1 MHNKFRLLLLAVAML
16 TLVARTTFPVMAQNP
31 TGSIRGVVKDQ
42 QGAVISTASVTVT
55 NKATGAERTAKP
67 GSDGIYAVDNL
78 PAGDYE
84 IKIEAE
90 GFATHNIAVLVQVGS
105 TTSGDASLRVGAKGE
120 VVDVVADAPII
131 DKVNYK
137 IDGVVRR
144 DQFES
149 LPLNGRSFLLL
160 AGIEPGVSVEAV
172 DNPGTSPNN
181 FFRVSIAGASQALT
195 RISVDGATINDR
207 VTGGTSQNFSQ
218 ESVQEFQISTFN
230 YDISTSVTS
239 VGSINVISR
248 SGTNDFHGSA
258 FMYYR
263 DHNMAAFPA
272 LQRNPRQAL
281 DPSLKEPFFARRDL
295 GASIGGPIKKDR
307 AFFFFNY
314 EHQNQDGVVP
324 ISNNHPIFSQF
335 DVAFPQPLNF
345 DQANLK
351 VDFKVNDKNN
361 AFVRFSTDNNDNFN
375 SANGIFLPSNW
386 VDTKNVSTQAL
397 GGLTTIFTPQ
407 IVNDFRY
414 SYSFYSGRLGIPTE
428 VCKDPVYCIGVGG
441 PRIGTTLS
449 NLGIG
454 NNLNTPQNRVLRTY
468 QLTDTLS
475 WQKGAHGI
483 RVGGEWEH
491 FYGQG
496 HWAYLEPAFV
506 TLWDPLHILA
516 FVAGTGGAASPF
528 FPLYNALPTSLKL
541 NATGTAPAVP
551 GLLPTYADILRLPL
565 AGFATGVGNPGQP
578 QPFNFQTASHNNRYR
593 IFAGD
598 QWRLHPHVTLTYGVA
613 WVYEDNVL
621 NHDLDRPAYLSVLL
635 GGDLS
640 APKRDKNNF
649 GPSIGFAW
657 DVKGTGKTVIR
668 GGGGIY
674 HDSNLFWTR
683 LNERAYTGPS
693 GNGRYII
700 PGTIFVSAAFP
711 NGLQFA
717 SFPTA
722 FSGTNL
728 AAQLPTL
735 RAQAQALLGNGTNN
749 AVRGIEAVK
758 TTGEQGFGGLF
769 DANLVIPYAAN
780 ASIGVQR
787 ELARNLVVQA
797 DLVMRRSVKFG
808 GLHNEFI
815 VDRNR
820 YNRAAITQL
829 LPNGRGS
836 TAPNPV
842 IPLCVGA
849 QALNPQ
855 AQCSTGP
862 IAVSQNG
869 SNYRY
874 TGLHVKVEKRFSNRY
889 MFAATYALSKF
900 TGFNG
905 LGNGVYNLDNFY
917 EADDYQG
924 SDRRHRFGFTFVTQ
938 VPEYKGDSK
947 VLRGLANSWQV
958 SVINGMVSKPPL
970 SLFISGVDLNGDGT
984 NGLILPGATFRSFG
998 RKFDKN
1004 DVRRLVNEYNANLST
1019 AVTGKRTLRDQVIP
1033 TITLPSDFD
1042 SGDTF
1047 ISQDLRLTRIIHI
1060 SEKVQLQVI
1069 GEGFNIF
1076 NISNLSGYSGTLN
1089 GPNFG
1094 IASTRVGGVFGT
1106 GGPRAFQIAARLQF

>member
-1 MHNKFRLLLLAVAML
+1 MYIKCRLLLLTVAML
-16 TLVARTTFPVMAQNP
+16 TLVARMTFPVMAQNP

-42 QGAVISTASVTVT
+42 QGAVISTANVTVT
-55 NKATGAERTAKP
+55 NKATGAVRTTNP
-67 GSDGIYAVDNL
+67 GGDGIYAVENL
-78 PAGDYE
+78 PAGEYE

-90 GFATHNIAVLVQVGS
+90 GFATQNITAIVQVGG
-105 TTSGDASLRVGAKGE
+105 TTPGDANLRVGAKGE
-120 VVDVVADAPII
+120 VVDVVADAPVI
-131 DKVNYK
+131 DKLNFK
-137 IDGVVRR
+137 IDGVVGRK
-144 DQFES
+144 QIET
-149 LPLNGRSFLLL
+149 LPLNGRNFLQLALL
-160 AGIEPGVSVEAV
+160 EPGVSVEAV

-181 FFRVSIAGASQALT
+181 FFRVSVAGASQALT

-230 YDISTSVTS
+230 YDLSTSVTS

-263 DHNMAAFPA
+263 DHNMAAYPA
-272 LQRNPRQAL
+272 LQRNPREAL
-281 DPSLKEPFFARRDL
+281 DPSLKEPFFARRQM
-295 GASIGGPIKKDR
+295 GGSIGGPIKKDR
-307 AFFFFNY
+307 VFFFFNY

-335 DVAFPQPLNF
+335 DTAFPQPLDF

-375 SANGIFLPSNW
+375 SANGVFLPSNW
-386 VDTKNVSTQAL
+386 VATKNVSTQAL

-414 SYSFYSGRLGIPTE
+414 SYSFYSGRLNIPIDA
-428 VCKDPVYCIGVGG
+428 CKDPVYCIGVGG

-449 NLGIG
+449 NFGIG

-516 FVAGTGGAASPF
+516 FVAATGGASSPF

-541 NATGTAPAVP
+541 NATGTGPAVP

-578 QPFNFQTASHNNRYR
+578 QPYNFDTASHNDRYR

-598 QWRLHPHVTLTYGVA
+598 QWRMHPHFTLTYGVA
-613 WVYEDNVL
+613 WVYETNVL
-621 NHDLDRPAYLSVLL
+621 NHDLDRPAYLAPLL

-640 APKRDKNNF
+640 APRRDRNNF
-649 GPSIGFAW
+649 DPSVGFAW
-657 DVKGTGKTVIR
+657 DVKGNGKTVIR
-668 GGGGIY
+668 GGAGIY

-700 PGTIFVSAAFP
+700 PGTLF
-711 NGLQFA
+711 GLQFA

-722 FSGTNL
+722 FSGANL

-735 RAQAQALLGNGTNN
+735 RAQAQALLGNGTNI

-769 DANLVIPYAAN
+769 DPNLVVPYAVN
-780 ASIGVQR
+780 ASFGVQR
-787 ELARNLVVQA
+787 ELARNLALQVDFVK
-797 DLVMRRSVKFG
+797 RRSLKFG
-808 GLHNEFI
+808 GLHDTFI

-820 YNRAAITQL
+820 FNRAAVSQVDPVT
-829 LPNGRGS
+829 GRGS

-842 IPLCVGA
+842 IPVCVGA

-862 IAVSQNG
+862 IAISQNG
-869 SNYRY
+869 ADFDYM
-874 TGLHVKVEKRFSNRY
+874 GLHVKVDKRFSSRY
-889 MFAATYALSKF
+889 LFTASYALSKF
-900 TGFNG
+900 VGFNG
-905 LGNGVYNLDNFY
+905 LGNGVYNLDDFY
-917 EADDYQG
+917 EANDYQG
-924 SDRRHRFGFTFVTQ
+924 SDRRHRFTFSGVME
-938 VPEYKGDSK
+938 VPEYKGDNK
-947 VLRGLANSWQV
+947 FMRGLANGWQL
-958 SVINGMVSKPPL
+958 SLINQMVSEPPL
-970 SLFISGVDLNGDGT
+970 QLFISGVDLNGDGT
-984 NGLILPGATFRSFG
+984 NGLILPGATFRAFG
-998 RKFDKN
+998 RNISKD
-1004 DVRRLVNEYNANLST
+1004 DVRRLVNEYNTKFPT
-1019 AVTGKRTLRDQVIP
+1019 AVTGKRTTRDQVIP
-1033 TITLPSDFD
+1033 AITLPTDF
-1042 SGDTF
+1042 SNGDTF
-1047 ISQDLRLTRIIHI
+1047 ISQDIRLTRIIAI
-1060 SEKVQLQVI
+1060 GEKVNLQLI
-1069 GEGFNIF
+1069 GEGFNVF

-1089 GPNFG
+1089 GANFG
-1094 IASTRVGGVFGT
+1094 IPSSRAGGVFGS
-1106 GGPRAFQIAARLQF
+1106 GGPRAFQVAARLQF

>member
-1 MHNKFRLLLLAVAML
+1 MHAKYRLFLL
-16 TLVARTTFPVMAQNP
+16 TLALFSLAARMTFPVMAQNP

-42 QGAVISTASVTVT
+42 QGAVILNATVTVA
-55 NKATGAERTAKP
+55 NKATGAARTARP
-67 GSDGIYAVDNL
+67 GSDGIYAVENL

-84 IKIEAE
+84 VKVEAE
-90 GFATHNIAVLVQVGS
+90 GFATQNIAVVVQVGS
-105 TTSGDASLRVGAKGE
+105 TTSGDANLRPGAKGE
-120 VVDVVADAPII
+120 VIDVVADAPII
-131 DKVNYK
+131 DKLNYK
-137 IDGVVRR
+137 IDGVVGRK
-144 DQFES
+144 QIET
-149 LPLNGRSFLLL
+149 LPLNGRNFLQLALL
-160 AGIEPGVSVEAV
+160 EPGVSVEAV

-181 FFRVSIAGASQALT
+181 FFRVSVAGASQALT

-248 SGTNDFHGSA
+248 SGTNDLHGSA

-263 DHNMAAFPA
+263 DHNMAAYPA
-272 LQRNPRQAL
+272 LQRNPREAV
-281 DPSLKEPFFARRDL
+281 DPSLKEPFFARRQM
-295 GASIGGPIKKDR
+295 GGSIGGPIKKDR
-307 AFFFFNY
+307 VFFFFNY

-335 DVAFPQPLNF
+335 DTAFPQPLDF

-361 AFVRFSTDNNDNFN
+361 AFIRFSTDNNDNFN
-375 SANGIFLPSNW
+375 SANGVFLPSNW
-386 VDTKNVSTQAL
+386 VATKNVSTQAL
-397 GGLTTIFTPQ
+397 GGLTTIFTNQ

-414 SYSFYSGRLGIPTE
+414 SYSFYSGRLKIPTDE
-428 VCKDPVYCIGVGG
+428 CKDPVYCIGVGG

-516 FVAGTGGAASPF
+516 FVAGTGGVNSPF

-541 NATGTAPAVP
+541 NATGTGPAVP

-578 QPFNFQTASHNNRYR
+578 QPFNFETASHNNRYR

-598 QWRLHPHVTLTYGVA
+598 QWRIHPRLTLNFGVA

-621 NHDLDRPAYLSVLL
+621 NHDFDRPAYLSPLL

-649 GPSIGFAW
+649 DPTVGFAW
-657 DVKGTGKTVIR
+657 DIKGNGKTVVR

-700 PGTIFVSAAFP
+700 PGTLF
-711 NGLQFA
+711 NLQFA

-722 FSGTNL
+722 YSGANL
-728 AAQLPTL
+728 AQQLPGL
-735 RAQAQALLGNGTNN
+735 RAQAQALLGNGTNI
-749 AVRGIEAVK
+749 AVRGIQAVK

-769 DANLVIPYAAN
+769 DPNMVVPYAAN
-780 ASIGVQR
+780 ASIGIQR
-787 ELARNLVVQA
+787 ELAHNLVVQA
-797 DLVMRRSVKFG
+797 DFVLRRSLKFG
-808 GLHNEFI
+808 GLHDTFI

-820 YNRAAITQL
+820 FNRAAITQL

-842 IPLCVGA
+842 IPVCSGA
-849 QALNPQ
+849 QSLDPA

-862 IAVSQNG
+862 IAISQNG
-869 SNYRY
+869 ANFRY
-874 TGLHVKVEKRFSNRY
+874 TGLHIKVDKRYSDRY
-889 MFAATYALSKF
+889 LFTASYALSKF
-900 TGFNG
+900 VGFNG
-905 LGNGVYNLDNFY
+905 LGNGVYNLDDFY
-917 EADDYQG
+917 EADDYQS
-924 SDRRHRFGFTFVTQ
+924 SDRRHRFTFSGV
-938 VPEYKGDSK
+938 VELPDYKGGNRFM
-947 VLRGLANSWQV
+947 RGLANRWQV
-958 SVINGMVSKPPL
+958 SLINQMVSKPPL
-970 SLFISGVDLNGDGT
+970 QLFISGVDLNGDGT
-984 NGLILPGATFRSFG
+984 NGLILPGATFRAFG
-998 RKFDKN
+998 RTFDKN
-1004 DVRRLVNEYNANLST
+1004 DVRKLVNDYNTKFPT

-1033 TITLPSDFD
+1033 SITLPADFD
-1042 SGDTF
+1042 NGDTF
-1047 ISQDLRLTRIIHI
+1047 ISQDIRLTRIIAI
-1060 SEKVQLQVI
+1060 SEKVHLQLI
-1069 GEGFNIF
+1069 GEGFNVF

-1089 GPNFG
+1089 GANFG
-1094 IASTRVGGVFGT
+1094 IASSRAGGVFGS
-1106 GGPRAFQIAARLQF
+1106 GGPRAFQVAARLQF

>member
-1 MHNKFRLLLLAVAML
+1 MNSKYRLFLLTFALL
-16 TLVARTTFPVMAQNP
+16 TLAARMTFPVMAQNP

-42 QGAVISTASVTVT
+42 QGAVILNASVTVT
-55 NKATGAERTAKP
+55 NTATGAARSTNT
-67 GSDGIYAVDNL
+67 GGDGIYAVENL
-78 PAGDYE
+78 LPGDYE

-90 GFATHNIAVLVQVGS
+90 GFATQNTTVVVRVGS
-105 TTSGDASLRVGAKGE
+105 TTSGDASLRAGSKGE
-120 VVDVVADAPII
+120 VIDVVAEAPII
-131 DKVNYK
+131 DKLNYK
-137 IDGVVRR
+137 IDGVVGRK
-144 DQFES
+144 QIET
-149 LPLNGRSFLLL
+149 LPLNGRNFLQLALL
-160 AGIEPGVSVEAV
+160 EPGVSVEAV

-181 FFRVSIAGASQALT
+181 FFRVSVAGASQALT

-218 ESVQEFQISTFN
+218 ESVQEFQISSFN
-230 YDISTSVTS
+230 YDLSTSVTS

-248 SGTNDFHGSA
+248 SGTNDFHGSL

-263 DHNMAAFPA
+263 DHNMAAYPA
-272 LQRNPRQAL
+272 LKRNPREAV
-281 DPSLKEPFFARRDL
+281 DPSLKEPFFARRQM
-295 GASIGGPIKKDR
+295 GGSIGGPIKKDR
-307 AFFFFNY
+307 VFFFFNY

-335 DVAFPQPLNF
+335 DTAFPQPLDF

-351 VDFKVNDKNN
+351 VDFKVNNKNN

-375 SANGIFLPSNW
+375 SANGVFLPSNW
-386 VDTKNVSTQAL
+386 VATKNVSTQIL
-397 GGLTTIFTPQ
+397 GGLTTIFSGQT
-407 IVNDFRY
+407 VNDFRY
-414 SYSFYSGRLGIPTE
+414 SYSFYSGRLGIPTD

-468 QLTDTLS
+468 QLTDSLS
-475 WQKGAHGI
+475 WQKGSHGI
-483 RVGGEWEH
+483 RAGGEWEH

-516 FVAGTGGAASPF
+516 FVAATGGVNSPF

-541 NATGTAPAVP
+541 NATGTGPAVP

-578 QPFNFQTASHNNRYR
+578 QPFNFDTASHNNRYR

-598 QWRLHPHVTLTYGVA
+598 QWRIHPRFTLTYGVA

-621 NHDLDRPAYLSVLL
+621 NHDLDRPAYLSKLL

-640 APKRDKNNF
+640 APKRDRNNF
-649 GPSIGFAW
+649 DPSVGFAW
-657 DVKGTGKTVIR
+657 DIKGDGKTVIR

-700 PGTIFVSAAFP
+700 PGTLF
-711 NGLQFA
+711 GLQFA
-717 SFPTA
+717 SFPTGY
-722 FSGTNL
+722 SGTNL
-728 AAQLPTL
+728 AAQLPAL
-735 RAQAQALLGNGTNN
+735 RANAQALLGNGTNI

-769 DANLVIPYAAN
+769 DPNLVIPYAVN

-787 ELARNLVVQA
+787 ELARNLVVQV
-797 DLVMRRSVKFG
+797 DFVKRRSLKFG
-808 GLHNEFI
+808 GLHNTFI

-842 IPLCVGA
+842 IPVCVGA
-849 QALNPQ
+849 QALNPA

-862 IAVSQNG
+862 IAISQNG
-869 SNYRY
+869 ADFDYM
-874 TGLHVKVEKRFSNRY
+874 GLHLKVDKRFSSRY
-889 MFAATYALSKF
+889 LFTASYALSKF
-900 TGFNG
+900 VGFNG
-905 LGNGVYNLDNFY
+905 LGNGVYNLDDYY
-917 EADDYQG
+917 EADDYQD
-924 SDRRHRFGFTFVTQ
+924 SDRRHRFTFSGVMEL
-938 VPEYKGDSK
+938 PEYKGDNK
-947 VLRGLANSWQV
+947 FMRGLANSWQV
-958 SVINGMVSKPPL
+958 SLINQMVSKPPL
-970 SLFISGVDLNGDGT
+970 ALFISGVDLNGDGT
-984 NGLILPGATFRSFG
+984 NGLILPGSTFRPFG
-998 RKFDKN
+998 RNFDKN
-1004 DVRRLVNEYNANLST
+1004 DVIRLVNDYNAKYPT

-1033 TITLPSDFD
+1033 AITLPKNFD
-1042 SGDTF
+1042 NGDTF
-1047 ISQDLRLTRIIHI
+1047 ISQDIRLTRIITI
-1060 SEKVQLQVI
+1060 SEKVHLQVI
-1069 GEGFNIF
+1069 GEGFNVF
-1076 NISNLSGYSGTLN
+1076 NVSNLSGYSGTLN
-1089 GPNFG
+1089 GANFG
-1094 IASTRVGGVFGT
+1094 IPSTRAGGVFGS
-1106 GGPRAFQIAARLQF
+1106 GGPRAFQVAARLQF